1 MARYVALL
9 RAINVGGTGKLP
21 MAVLRSMCVAAGFT
35 DVQTYIASGN
45 VVFTSTGRAESV
57 KAKLEARLRNNAGK
71 PIGVIVRTANE
82 MADILKANPFRTTD
96 PKTTYVVFLNAAP
109 ADNPLETATGRVD
122 EQMRLGRR
130 EIYIYYP
137 HGMGRSKLRVPSAKT
152 GTARNLN
159 TVAALVKLAYGEQQE
174 PSS

>member
-45 VVFTSTGRAESV
+45 VVFTSTGRATSV

-71 PIGVIVRTANE
+71 PIGVVVRTDEE
-82 MADILKANPFRTTD
+82 MADILKVNPFQTTERN
-96 PKTTYVVFLNAAP
+96 TTYVVFLDEAP
-109 ADNPLETATGRVD
+109 ADNALETVTGRVD
-122 EQMRLGRR
+122 EELHLGRR

-137 HGMGRSKLRVPSAKT
+137 HGMGRSKLRVPAAKT

-159 TVAALVKLAYGEQQE
+159 TVAALVKLSCGENR
-174 PSS
+174 SL